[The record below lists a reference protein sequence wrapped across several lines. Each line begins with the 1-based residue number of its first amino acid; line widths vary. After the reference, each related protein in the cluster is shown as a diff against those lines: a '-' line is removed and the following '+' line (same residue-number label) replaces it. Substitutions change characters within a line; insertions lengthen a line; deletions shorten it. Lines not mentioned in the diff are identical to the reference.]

1 MERKDIT
8 APGFDWNG
16 LLRYV
21 VQNQATVDVSE
32 NDVLLARFAPHKP
45 VVPMSELDAVLQL
58 LPPLGDDVES
68 FEHDITHALL
78 VLPQEDDAW
87 AS

>member
-32 NDVLLARFAPHKP
+32 NDVLLARFASYKP
-45 VVPMSELDAVLQL
+45 VVPMSELDAVLQS
-58 LPPLGDDVES
+58 LPQLGDDVDC
-68 FEHDITHALL
+68 FAHDIQQALFE
-78 VLPQEDDAW
+78 LPQEDDAW
-87 AS
+87 VS